1 MLKIYKHHHLLVRN
15 LGDIADP
22 ATINFKEKDKTKATD
37 LKKFLCNKN
46 ALGMGS
52 SFYQLN

>member
-22 ATINFKEKDKTKATD
+22 ATIDFKEKDKTKATD